1 MTKPDRITVRLA
13 AEDRLWAEG
22 QAEELGLEL
31 SDVVRMLIRQA
42 RRQQLK
48 PVTEYAPAQSPA
60 EPDGEDLE
68 RQAQEAAAAEQRRQ
82 EQLRREAVEQRKRAL
97 LEQLAAL
104 DDGQEPSDDDANAY
118 GPDDEPEPELTSS
131 SDEIQVLLQQS
142 ERAMMAQQQS
152 IAKIPYGKAFSATRP
167 VGVSRDVAG
176 GYDKSDAVG
185 NIVRHNYAHLGFR
198 GS

>member
-97 LEQLAAL
+97 LEQLAMTT
-104 DDGQEPSDDDANAY
+104 PTPM
-118 GPDDEPEPELTSS
+118 GPTTNPNRS
-131 SDEIQVLLQQS
+131 
-142 ERAMMAQQQS
+142 
-152 IAKIPYGKAFSATRP
+152 
-167 VGVSRDVAG
+167 
-176 GYDKSDAVG
+176 
-185 NIVRHNYAHLGFR
+185 
-198 GS
+198 